1 MKKNFLRNS
10 LFLMGFAAA
19 LIACSEKK
27 DGYKITGEIKG
38 LKSGMI
44 YLETL
49 EDTAKVIDSAKVVDG
64 YFSFTGTM
72 DEPMMRSIKFKGMQ
86 YGTFFLLAN
95 EQVTFKAKKDSLMK
109 GIVSG
114 AKQDSIYKLYY
125 SNEYKEIQKIAAPIY
140 KASDSLTKGGKIKL
154 TAGQKA
160 MIDKRLADLKTYAEA
175 LTDQYI
181 TLHKDKVAAA
191 LIISD
196 IVASG
201 MPEKLEKYYGVLS
214 PEIQKSFYG
223 KKIKETI
230 IIANKTAVGV
240 SAPQFAQSDVN
251 GKMVKLSDYRG
262 RYVLIDFWASWCGP
276 CRAEN
281 PNVVLTYKAYHE
293 KGFDVLGISLDD
305 KKDPW
310 EKAIQKDGLLWSQVS
325 DLRGWKN
332 EVAILYG
339 IESVPTNLLI
349 GPDGKIIAKN
359 LRGEELQS
367 KIKEI
372 FSKS

>member
-1 MKKNFLRNS
+1 MKKNFLKNS

-19 LIACSEKK
+19 FTACSEKK

-38 LKSGMI
+38 LKSAMI
-44 YLETL
+44 YLETV

-64 YFSFTGTM
+64 HFSFTGTM

-95 EQVTFKAKKDSLMK
+95 EQVTFKAKKDSIMK
-109 GIVSG
+109 GTLSG

-125 SNEYKEIQKIAAPIY
+125 NNEYKEIQKIAAPIF
-140 KASDSLTKGGKIKL
+140 KASDSLSKGGKVQL
-154 TAGQKA
+154 TADQKA
-160 MIDKRLADLKTYAEA
+160 MIDKRLADLKTYADA
-175 LTDQYI
+175 ITDKYI
-181 TLHKDKVAAA
+181 IRYKDKVAAA

-214 PEIQKSFYG
+214 PQIQKSFYG

-230 IIANKTAVGV
+230 VIAAKTAVGV
-240 SAPQFAQSDVN
+240 SAPEFAQSDVN

-281 PNVVLTYKAYHE
+281 PNVVSTYKAYHK

-325 DLRGWKN
+325 DLKGWKN
-332 EVAILYG
+332 EVALLYG
-339 IESVPTNLLI
+339 VQSVPTNVLI